1 MQSIYVTF
9 VQYTYSVVEPEPR
22 FLARAVKKGAASAQ
36 VPAPTLCL
44 KKRNKRQINYLK

>member
-22 FLARAVKKGAASAQ
+22 FLARAVKKGAA
-36 VPAPTLCL
+36 PALQL
-44 KKRNKRQINYLK
+44 KFQLRPYV